1 MVEQINNILADI
13 NGWLWGW
20 IMIFLLLGTH
30 IFLTIRLRFPQRYI
44 WKAIRLSIKKDKGSR
59 GDVSQ
64 FGALATSLAAT
75 IGTGNIV
82 GVATAV
88 ALGGPGAVLWCWL
101 TGLFGIATKYAEGL
115 LAIKYRVKDK
125 DGKYKG
131 GPMYALER
139 GLGWKKMAIFF
150 AACTAIAS
158 FGIGSTVQ
166 ANAIATLSQQT
177 YGISPILMGIIIA
190 FFTGLV
196 VIGGIKSIARV
207 CSMLVPFMALFYI
220 FGCIYILIIN
230 GAYVWP
236 AIKLIVE
243 SAFSEK
249 AAGGGFAGS
258 TIMLAARYGIA
269 RGLFSNESGL
279 GSAPI
284 VAAAAQTRNP
294 VRQALVSSSGTFW
307 DTIVICALTGI
318 VIVSSILA
326 YPDID
331 HNDGATLT
339 NMAFSKIPYIG
350 APLLTFGLLT
360 FAFSTILGW
369 ELYGE
374 RAIDYFNRKP
384 YRYYYRVIY
393 IISVFAGSTMQ
404 LAIVWNLADCMN
416 ALMAIPNLL
425 SLLFL
430 SGVLVKETREYLW
443 SNQLDEPSDEG

>member
-1 MVEQINNILADI
+1 M
-13 NGWLWGW
+13 
-20 IMIFLLLGTH
+20 
-30 IFLTIRLRFPQRYI
+30 
-44 WKAIRLSIKKDKGSR
+44 
-59 GDVSQ
+59 
-64 FGALATSLAAT
+64 
-75 IGTGNIV
+75 
-82 GVATAV
+82 
-88 ALGGPGAVLWCWL
+88 
-101 TGLFGIATKYAEGL
+101 
-115 LAIKYRVKDK
+115 
-125 DGKYKG
+125 G

-249 AAGGGFAGS
+249 SAGGGFAGS

-425 SLLFL
+425 ALLFL
-430 SGVLVKETREYLW
+430 SKIIVEETRKYLW